1 MSNGSAEVT
10 VESDATSQQMH
21 LEIVRVAKGA
31 PEADELAQI
40 ARTAFAGPWFSP
52 IDELEKPWARV
63 WAARDKLASRAI
75 GFLVSWHVV
84 DELHVL
90 HVAAAEAVRRRG
102 VGSALVAEAVAYARA
117 NDVRLCLLEV
127 RQSNQPAIRLY
138 EKFGFV
144 VENVRPKYYADN
156 DEDAL
161 EMWLMLKP

>member
-1 MSNGSAEVT
+1 VSER
-10 VESDATSQQMH
+10 SDAQSSKIMW
-21 LEIVRVAKGA
+21 EIVRVARGA

-63 WAARDKLASRAI
+63 WAARDKLASRAV

-84 DELHVL
+84 DEFHVL
-90 HVAAAEAVRRRG
+90 HVATAEDVRRQG
-102 VGSALVAEAVAYARA
+102 VGHALVAEALAYARA

-127 RQSNQPAIRLY
+127 RRSNHPAIRLY
-138 EKFGFV
+138 EKVGFV

>member
-1 MSNGSAEVT
+1 VN
-10 VESDATSQQMH
+10 DDI
-21 LEIVRVAKGA
+21 EIVRVARGA
-31 PEADELAQI
+31 PEADELAAI
-40 ARTAFAGPWFSP
+40 ARSAFAGPWFSP

-63 WAARDKLASRAI
+63 WAARDKRANRAV

-90 HVAAAEAVRRRG
+90 HVATAEDVRRRG
-102 VGSALVAEAVAYARA
+102 IGSALVAEAVTYARV

-138 EKFGFV
+138 EKYGFV
-144 VENVRPKYYADN
+144 VENVRPRYYADN

-161 EMWLMLKP
+161 EMWLMLKS

>member
-1 MSNGSAEVT
+1 MNDG
-10 VESDATSQQMH
+10 ESDPKLAGFD
-21 LEIVRVAKGA
+21 LEVVRVARGA
-31 PEADELAQI
+31 PEAEELAAI

-63 WAARDKLASRAI
+63 WVARDKLAARAL

-90 HVAAAEAVRRRG
+90 HVATATDVRRRG
-102 VGSALVAEAVAYARA
+102 VGSALVGEAVAYARA

-138 EKFGFV
+138 EKYGFV
-144 VENVRPKYYADN
+144 VENVRSKYYADN

-161 EMWLMLKP
+161 EMWLMLKS

>member
-1 MSNGSAEVT
+1 VN
-10 VESDATSQQMH
+10 DD
-21 LEIVRVAKGA
+21 LIIVRVARGA

-63 WAARDKLASRAI
+63 WVARDKRRARAL

-90 HVAAAEAVRRRG
+90 HVATAMDVRRQG
-102 VGSALVAEAVAYARA
+102 VGSALVGEAVAYARA
-117 NDVRLCLLEV
+117 NAVRLCLLEV
-127 RQSNQPAIRLY
+127 RRSNDPAIRLY

-144 VENVRPKYYADN
+144 VEHVRAKYYSDN

-161 EMWLMLKP
+161 EMWLMLAGEEAKA

>member
-1 MSNGSAEVT
+1 LSDGSAEVNDN
-10 VESDATSQQMH
+10 V
-21 LEIVRVAKGA
+21 EIVRVTRGA
-31 PEADELAQI
+31 PEAAELAAI
-40 ARTAFAGPWFSP
+40 ARSAFAGPWFSP

-63 WAARDKLASRAI
+63 WFARDKQVGRAL

-90 HVAAAEAVRRRG
+90 HVATAEDVRRRG
-102 VGSALVAEAVAYARA
+102 IGSALVAEAVAYAHA

-138 EKFGFV
+138 EKYGFV

>member
-1 MSNGSAEVT
+1 MSARN
-10 VESDATSQQMH
+10 DQQTSQGIW
-21 LEIVRVAKGA
+21 EIVRVAKGA

-63 WAARDKLASRAI
+63 WAARDKLASRAV

-90 HVAAAEAVRRRG
+90 HVATAEDVRRQG
-102 VGSALVAEAVAYARA
+102 VGHALVAEALVYARA

-138 EKFGFV
+138 EKVGFV